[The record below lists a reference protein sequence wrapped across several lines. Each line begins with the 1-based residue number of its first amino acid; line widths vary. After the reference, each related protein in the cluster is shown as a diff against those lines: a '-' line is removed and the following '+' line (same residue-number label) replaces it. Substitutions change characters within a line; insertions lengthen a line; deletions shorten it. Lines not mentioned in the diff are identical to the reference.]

1 MHTALCKLAYSGLAG
16 RRRDT
21 RMMLCVLAAAFAL
34 MTAMLCYAASGTRAQ
49 DETRKSIY
57 GSWQIAR
64 YALDDE
70 QAAQFVQSTAPTAV
84 GKAQQYASLVNAQG
98 LAFGALGT
106 ADERYFACGRLELL
120 SGHLPQTSHEIALT
134 TSVLDSLGASYELGQ
149 EIELLAKNGESDAVA
164 LRYTLCGVL
173 PSYDAYWAVDN
184 NLPVDAVLADA
195 DSLPAAWQPTVQLLC
210 CYAEGETPVV
220 PYVDGAQDPTW
231 VQNTYAYPTQAEGDT
246 GLAVFVGI
254 CAVLTLC
261 AVFGLCSIQLRRRQQ
276 GLVTL
281 RMIGAAK
288 GMILRLCLWETV
300 LLLAVSL
307 PLGAVLGAALCVAG
321 LAVQGNLEY
330 FSVPA
335 GQLCAGLALCAMAIL
350 AGMLLP
356 AVQQAGQTQTHL
368 PQKRVRPQRRVR
380 ILSPL
385 PLRVVAL
392 NAVGLVLALSCVFL
406 TAWHT
411 YSRKSG

>member
-1 MHTALCKLAYSGLAG
+1 MHTTLCKLAYSGLAG

-49 DETRKSIY
+49 NETRKSIY

-70 QAAQFVQSTAPTAV
+70 QAEQFVQSTAPTAV

-288 GMILRLCLWETV
+288 GMILRLCQIGRAHV
-300 LLLAVSL
+300 
-307 PLGAVLGAALCVAG
+307 
-321 LAVQGNLEY
+321 
-330 FSVPA
+330 
-335 GQLCAGLALCAMAIL
+335 
-350 AGMLLP
+350 
-356 AVQQAGQTQTHL
+356 
-368 PQKRVRPQRRVR
+368 
-380 ILSPL
+380 
-385 PLRVVAL
+385 
-392 NAVGLVLALSCVFL
+392 
-406 TAWHT
+406 
-411 YSRKSG
+411 

>member
-106 ADERYFACGRLELL
+106 ADERYFAYGRLELL
-120 SGHLPQTSHEIALT
+120 SGHLPQTLHEIALT

-261 AVFGLCSIQLRRRQQ
+261 AVFGLCSIQLRRGRQ
-276 GLVTL
+276 GVAPL
-281 RMIGAAK
+281 RRMGAA
-288 GMILRLCLWETV
+288 
-300 LLLAVSL
+300 
-307 PLGAVLGAALCVAG
+307 
-321 LAVQGNLEY
+321 
-330 FSVPA
+330 
-335 GQLCAGLALCAMAIL
+335 
-350 AGMLLP
+350 
-356 AVQQAGQTQTHL
+356 
-368 PQKRVRPQRRVR
+368 RVR
-380 ILSPL
+380 ILPL
-385 PLRVVAL
+385 GLWRPCCCSRSVCRLERSLARLSVLQGWPCRAILNISACLPGSCAQALLFALWPFWRV
-392 NAVGLVLALSCVFL
+392 CCCQP
-406 TAWHT
+406 
-411 YSRKSG
+411 YSRPGRRRPICRKSVLGRSAGCAYSVRCRCESWR

>member
-1 MHTALCKLAYSGLAG
+1 M
-16 RRRDT
+16 
-21 RMMLCVLAAAFAL
+21 
-34 MTAMLCYAASGTRAQ
+34 
-49 DETRKSIY
+49 
-57 GSWQIAR
+57 
-64 YALDDE
+64 
-70 QAAQFVQSTAPTAV
+70 
-84 GKAQQYASLVNAQG
+84 
-98 LAFGALGT
+98 
-106 ADERYFACGRLELL
+106 
-120 SGHLPQTSHEIALT
+120 
-134 TSVLDSLGASYELGQ
+134 
-149 EIELLAKNGESDAVA
+149 
-164 LRYTLCGVL
+164 L

-335 GQLCAGLALCAMAIL
+335 GQLCAGLALAL
-350 AGMLLP
+350 WP
-356 AVQQAGQTQTHL
+356 FW
-368 PQKRVRPQRRVR
+368 RVCCCQP
-380 ILSPL
+380 
-385 PLRVVAL
+385 
-392 NAVGLVLALSCVFL
+392 
-406 TAWHT
+406 
-411 YSRKSG
+411 YSRPGRRRPICRKSVLGRSAGCAYSVRCRCESWR